1 MRFLIDADLPRET
14 AALLASYGHVAVDV
28 RDIGM
33 RSAEDPDIANYAKQ
47 HGLCI
52 LTADWGFSDIRIF
65 PPPDYAG
72 IVVLG
77 LPAHATGAQLLDVLR
92 VLLERPD
99 LVALLPGRLA
109 VVETSRVRLRPR
121 P

>member
-1 MRFLIDADLPRET
+1 MQFLIDADLPRDT
-14 AALLASYGHVAVDV
+14 AALLASYGHIAVDV

-33 RSAEDPDIANYAKQ
+33 RSSEDREIASHARQN
-47 HGLCI
+47 GMCI

-65 PPPDYAG
+65 PPKNHAG
-72 IVVLG
+72 IVIIG
-77 LPAHATGAQLLDVLR
+77 LPAHATGSQLLDVLR

-99 LVALLPGRLA
+99 LIALLPGRLA
-109 VVETSRVRLRPR
+109 VVEKNRVRLRPR